1 MRNLSGLNFGGSG
14 GGFLPAES
22 PRTEH
27 VMIQRP
33 LQRILSFC
41 RRSIDDVVNS
51 PLAKNEVLG
60 YWKVYRQIKRGDE
73 VLELE
78 KQWNPYGV

>member
-1 MRNLSGLNFGGSG
+1 MDFGGG
-14 GGFLPAES
+14 GGFAPDNG

-27 VMIQRP
+27 AMIQRP

-41 RRSIDDVVNS
+41 RKSIDDVVNS

-60 YWKVYRQIKRGDE
+60 YWKVYRQIRRGSE
-73 VLELE
+73 VMELE
-78 KQWNPYGV
+78 RQWNPVGT

>member
-1 MRNLSGLNFGGSG
+1 MRNLSGLNFDAGGNALG
-14 GGFLPAES
+14 PTDAQ
-22 PRTEH
+22 RTEH
-27 VMIQRP
+27 VMIERP

-60 YWKVYRQIKRGDE
+60 YWKVYRQIRRGEE
-73 VLELE
+73 VISLE
-78 KQWNPYGV
+78 KQWNPLG